1 MSCAYAQHLFEAKN
15 LMSSGRML
23 SRSLLKLPM
32 SVLVKG
38 TTIPS
43 NPIEDHSID
52 TNKPIV
58 YALPYRS
65 DVDLLALQSQV
76 VKLGLPDPLEPVEIN
91 GKSFNRYVFTS
102 VRDTVVGNDA
112 DVPSDSV
119 TLFSDLLELHQFDSE
134 LDVQIIPTTVLW
146 GRKPGKESSHKPY
159 LQSLNGPQKAKAMLL
174 AGRDCLIRISPVV
187 SLRYMADSHGT
198 DQSIAHKLARVA
210 RIHFSRQKLAAS
222 GPNLPNR
229 QALFNRLMKSKA
241 IEKAIEDEA
250 KAKNISIEKARKE
263 AHAMMDEIAADFS
276 YSLIKNGERALG
288 WLWNRIYQGL
298 NITNAATVRKLA
310 QDGHEIVYVPCH
322 RSHMDYLLL
331 SYVLYREG
339 MVPPHIAAGIN
350 LNFFPAGPIFRR
362 GGAFFIRRSFKGN
375 KLYSTIF
382 REYLAELFSKG
393 YSVEYF
399 SEGGRSRTGRLL
411 QAKTGMLAM
420 TIQAMLRGLNRP
432 VTLVPVYIG
441 YEHVMEVGTYAKE
454 LRGKRKEKENASLV
468 LRTIRK
474 LRNFGQG
481 YVNFGEPIPLNQYLN
496 DKAPE
501 WTKDI
506 DPMGSSKPQWLNPVV
521 NDLATKMMTHINDA
535 AATNALTLCAT
546 ALLASRQRALSHD
559 SLINQIDCYL
569 SILKNVPYSSTYT
582 VPEDDAE
589 SLVKHA
595 QSLDK
600 FMIET
605 DSMGDIVSLDRN
617 QSILMTYYRNNI
629 IHLLALPSLI
639 AQMLVRHQSLS
650 LEQIQKNV
658 ALIYPFL
665 KQELFLSVDEDK
677 LDALTK
683 SYVDELVSQ
692 GLLNLSE
699 DKQVA
704 INPANS
710 QVLVLLG
717 RTITE
722 TLQRYSI
729 ALNLLV
735 ANPEFG
741 KADLEQKSQDIAQRL
756 GRLHGINAPEF
767 FDKGVFS
774 ALFTTL
780 KQQAYLDNDG
790 NCDNAKSEQLA
801 SLLYSMLYP
810 EVRLTIEESI
820 HQTTEVTES

>member
-1 MSCAYAQHLFEAKN
+1 
-15 LMSSGRML
+15 ML

-52 TNKPIV
+52 INKPIV

-65 DVDLLALQSQV
+65 DVDLLALQAQV
-76 VKLGLPDPLEPVEIN
+76 MKLGLPDPLEAVEIN
-91 GKSFNRYVFTS
+91 GKQFNRYVFTS
-102 VRDTVVGNDA
+102 SRQTVMANDQ
-112 DVPSDSV
+112 DVPSDSI
-119 TLFSDLLELHQFDSE
+119 TQFSDLLELHKFDSE

-146 GRKPGKESSHKPY
+146 GRKPGKESQQKPY

-174 AGRDCLIRISPVV
+174 AGRDCLVRISPVV

-198 DQSIAHKLARVA
+198 DTSIAHKLARVA

-222 GPNLPNR
+222 GPNLPSR
-229 QALFNRLMKSKA
+229 QALFDRLMQSKA

-250 KAKNISIEKARKE
+250 KAKNIPIEKARKE
-263 AHAMMDEIAADFS
+263 AQAIMDEIAADFS
-276 YSLIKNGERALG
+276 YSLIKNGERLLG

-382 REYLAELFSKG
+382 REYLAELFAKG

-441 YEHVMEVGTYAKE
+441 YEHVMEVATYAKE

-496 DKAPE
+496 EQAPE

-546 ALLASRQRALSHD
+546 ALLASRQRALSRD
-559 SLINQIDCYL
+559 SLVNQIDCYL

-582 VPEDDAE
+582 VPQDDAE

-595 QSLDK
+595 ESLDK
-600 FMIET
+600 FMLEA

-639 AQMLVRHQSLS
+639 AQMLVRHQQLS
-650 LEQIQKNV
+650 LTQIQENV
-658 ALIYPFL
+658 ALVYPFL
-665 KQELFLSVDEDK
+665 KQELFLSIEQEN
-677 LDALTK
+677 LAQLTEA
-683 SYVDELVSQ
+683 YIEELASQ
-692 GLLNLSE
+692 GLVTINSE
-699 DKQVA
+699 QQVS
-704 INPANS
+704 INTANS

-735 ANPEFG
+735 ANPELG
-741 KADLEQKSQDIAQRL
+741 KSDLELKSQDIAQRL

-780 KQQAYLDNDG
+780 KQQAYLDVDG
-790 NCDNAKSEQLA
+790 NCDSAKSEQLA
-801 SLLYSMLYP
+801 KLLYSMLYP

-820 HQTTEVTES
+820 YQAVEAKQAQ

>member
-1 MSCAYAQHLFEAKN
+1 
-15 LMSSGRML
+15 MSSGQSI
-23 SRSLLKLPM
+23 SRSLLKMPL

-52 TNKPIV
+52 VGKPII
-58 YALPYRS
+58 YALPFRS
-65 DVDLLALQSQV
+65 NVDLLTLQKQV
-76 VKLGLPDPLEPVEIN
+76 LPLGLPDPLEPFTIN
-91 GKSFNRYVFTS
+91 GKTFNRYVFTS
-102 VRDTVVGNDA
+102 TRPTLMQSDEDT
-112 DVPSDSV
+112 PKESV
-119 TLFSDLLELHQFDSE
+119 EQFSELLEQHKLDSE

-146 GRKPGKESSHKPY
+146 GRKPGKEDKQKPY
-159 LQSLNGPQKAKAMLL
+159 LEMLNGPQKAL
-174 AGRDCLIRISPVV
+174 AILISGRDCLVRVSPVV

-198 DQSIAHKLARVA
+198 DSSIALKLARVA

-229 QALFNRLMKSKA
+229 QALFDRLIKSKA
-241 IEKAIEDEA
+241 IEQAITDEA
-250 KAKNISIEKARKE
+250 NAKDIPIEKVRKE
-263 AHAMMDEIAADFS
+263 AHAIMDEIAADFS
-276 YSLIKNGERALG
+276 YSLVKNGDRILG

-298 NITNAATVRKLA
+298 NINNASTVRKLA

-331 SYVLYREG
+331 SYVLYHEG

-382 REYLAELFSKG
+382 REYLAELFAKG

-468 LRTIRK
+468 IRTIRK

-481 YVNFGEPIPLNQYLN
+481 YVNFGEPIPLNHYLN
-496 DKAPE
+496 EHAPE

-506 DPMGSSKPQWLNPVV
+506 DPMGSTKPQWMNPVV
-521 NDLATKMMTHINDA
+521 NGLATKMMTHINDA
-535 AATNALTLCAT
+535 AAANALTLCAT
-546 ALLASRQRALSHD
+546 ALLASRQRALSRD
-559 SLINQIDCYL
+559 NLIQQVNCYL
-569 SILKNVPYSSTYT
+569 DLLRNVPYSSTYT
-582 VPEDDAE
+582 VPSESAE
-589 SLVKHA
+589 ELVKHA
-595 QSLDK
+595 ESLDK
-600 FMIET
+600 FVIET

-629 IHLLALPSLI
+629 IHLLSIPSLI
-639 AQMLVRHQSLS
+639 AQMLVRRQQLTV
-650 LEQIQKNV
+650 EQIQDNV
-658 ALIYPFL
+658 ALVYPFL
-665 KQELFLSVDEDK
+665 KQELFLSVDE
-677 LDALTK
+677 
-683 SYVDELVSQ
+683 SQ
-692 GLLNLSE
+692 LGDMVANYLSE
-699 DKQVA
+699 LERQEHIKIEGQNVS
-704 INPANS
+704 IN
-710 QVLVLLG
+710 QGHTQTLVLLG
-717 RTITE
+717 RTISE

-729 ALNLLV
+729 AFNLLV
-735 ANPEFG
+735 SDPELG

-774 ALFTTL
+774 ALFSTL
-780 KQQAYLDNDG
+780 KQQGYLDVDG
-790 NCDNAKSEQLA
+790 ECDIERTEQLA
-801 SLLYSMLYP
+801 QLLYSMLYP
-810 EVRLTIEESI
+810 EVRLTIKESI
-820 HQTTEVTES
+820 CQA

>member
-1 MSCAYAQHLFEAKN
+1 
-15 LMSSGRML
+15 MSSGQSL
-23 SRSLLKLPM
+23 SRSLLKLPL

-38 TTIPS
+38 TSIPS
-43 NPIEDHSID
+43 NPIEDHNID

-58 YALPYRS
+58 YALPFRS
-65 DVDLLALQSQV
+65 SVDLLTLKKHAV
-76 VKLGLPDPLEPVEIN
+76 ELGLPDPLEPMEIN
-91 GKSFNRYVFTS
+91 GKTFNRYVFTS
-102 VRDTVVGNDA
+102 SRPTLMQRDE
-112 DVPSDSV
+112 DVPSESV
-119 TLFSDLLELHQFDSE
+119 TLFSELLELHKFDSE
-134 LDVQIIPTTVLW
+134 LDVQVIPATVLW
-146 GRKPGKESSHKPY
+146 GRKPGKEGKEKPY
-159 LQSLNGPQKAKAMLL
+159 LQALNGPQKAKAVFA
-174 AGRDCLIRISPVV
+174 AGRDCLVRFSPVV

-198 DQSIAHKLARVA
+198 DESIAHKLARVA

-229 QALFNRLMKSKA
+229 QALFNRLIQSEV

-250 KAKNISIEKARKE
+250 KTKNISIEKARKE
-263 AHAMMDEIAADFS
+263 AHDIMDEIAADFS
-276 YSLIKNGERALG
+276 YSLIKNGERILG

-298 NITNAATVRKLA
+298 NISNAATVRKLA

-331 SYVLYREG
+331 SYVLYKEG

-382 REYLAELFSKG
+382 REYLAELFAKG

-454 LRGKRKEKENASLV
+454 LRGKRKEKENAGLV

-506 DPMGSSKPQWLNPVV
+506 DPLGTTKPQWMNPVV
-521 NDLATKMMTHINDA
+521 NDLANKMMTHINDA
-535 AATNALTLCAT
+535 AAANALTLCAT
-546 ALLASRQRALSHD
+546 ALLASRQRALSRD
-559 SLINQIDCYL
+559 SLVKQIDCYL
-569 SILKNVPYSSTYT
+569 SLLKNVPYSDTFT
-582 VPEDDAE
+582 VPNATAE
-589 SLVKHA
+589 ELVSHA
-595 QSLDK
+595 ESLDK
-600 FMIET
+600 FVIET
-605 DSMGDIVSLDRN
+605 DTMGTIVSLDRN

-629 IHLLALPSLI
+629 IHLFAIPSLI
-639 AQMLVRHQSLS
+639 AQMLIRQQQLPVSQVK
-650 LEQIQKNV
+650 ENV
-658 ALIYPFL
+658 ATLYPFL
-665 KQELFLSVDEDK
+665 KQELFIGIEQSQL
-677 LDALTK
+677 
-683 SYVDELVSQ
+683 DELVMSYLTELEQ
-692 GLLNLSE
+692 LNLATIGQDDSGQ
-699 DKQVA
+699 QVVSM
-704 INPANS
+704 NQANT
-710 QVLVLLG
+710 QTLMLLG
-717 RTITE
+717 RTISE
-722 TLQRYSI
+722 TLQRYAI
-729 ALNLLV
+729 TMNLLV
-735 ANPEFG
+735 ANPELG
-741 KADLEQKSQDIAQRL
+741 KSDLEQKSQDIAQRL

-774 ALFTTL
+774 SMFSTL
-780 KQQAYLDNDG
+780 KQQAYLDQDG
-790 NCDNAKSEQLA
+790 NCDIEKTKHLA
-801 SLLYSMLYP
+801 QQLYSMLYP
-810 EVRLTIEESI
+810 EVRMTIQESVC
-820 HQTTEVTES
+820 QSGE